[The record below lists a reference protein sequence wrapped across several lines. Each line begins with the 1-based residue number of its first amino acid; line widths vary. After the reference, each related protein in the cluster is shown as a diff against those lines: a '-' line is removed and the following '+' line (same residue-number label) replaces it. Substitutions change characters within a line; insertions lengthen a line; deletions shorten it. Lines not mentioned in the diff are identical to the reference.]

1 MGTRL
6 TVISNGDEYFGNHK
20 FYMYQDFDRVKNS
33 FEYLFPIM
41 LEQNFMDCVDIYG
54 TAEEYYDTFCV
65 YGSTDDLLLSEEQF
79 KEFAKLY
86 AEELINTY
94 GAEATKYIT
103 DALEN
108 LCNQPGPKTLY
119 WG

>member
-6 TVISNGDEYFGNHK
+6 TVVSNGYEYFGNHK
-20 FYMYQDFDRVKNS
+20 FYMYQDFDHVKNS

-41 LEQNFMDCVDIYG
+41 LEQNFMDRANFYS
-54 TAEEYYDTFCV
+54 TAKEYYGIFCV
-65 YGSTDDLLLSEEQF
+65 YGCTDELLLSEEQF

-86 AEELINTY
+86 AEDLINTY
-94 GAEATKYIT
+94 GAEDTEHIT